1 MNITLTAQQMVVIA
15 FMIIRLGA
23 TAILH
28 GDEKPPETYNVFAEI
43 IKITLASLFLKWVGF
58 F

>member
-1 MNITLTAQQMVVIA
+1 MVVIA